1 MKIVATLLV
10 LLLQTALLQ
19 AQNTT
24 LTVNFKLTNA
34 YGNVYI
40 RLLDENGDKVNSY
53 VLAVKTTLESYTFN
67 NLTKGKAYAID
78 AFHDLNGNGE
88 LDKRWP
94 GIPTEPYG
102 FSNNVRGSILGPPE
116 FEDKRVLITKPT
128 TITITVE

>member
-1 MKIVATLLV
+1 MKIVAALLV

-24 LTVNFKLTNA
+24 LTINFKLTNA

-40 RLLDENGDKVNSY
+40 RLLDENGDKVDSY
-53 VLAVKTTLESYTFN
+53 VLAVKTTMESYTFN
-67 NLTKGKAYAID
+67 NVTKGKVYAID
-78 AFHDLNGNGE
+78 AFHDLNRNGE

-102 FSNNVRGSILGPPE
+102 FSNNVRGGILGPPE
-116 FEDKRVLITKPT
+116 LDDKKVLITKPT